1 MVVPNK
7 ERLLVSLLRE
17 IAAEG
22 GYEFTS
28 FSQDWILRLE
38 KGGLARHVFGYN
50 FELNSATAQLLAGD
64 KAAIADLLADRGVPH
79 VEHRLF
85 LHPELSG
92 YVSADGNWPAMLA
105 YAERTGFPLV
115 VKPNT
120 GTGGEDVGRVDTAA
134 ALEKGVMALFQKHR
148 AICLSPF
155 LEIAQE
161 YRILMLDDECQLAYS
176 KRRPHILGDG
186 QSTLLELIEQQLL
199 AGAISQQQASA
210 AIDQH
215 RGDLRQVPAA
225 GQEIVVGWKHNLG
238 EGSAPQLVAEGE
250 LRGQLIA
257 LAGAA
262 QRAVSIRFA
271 SIDIVDAAGS
281 LAVLEINSGVMMEH
295 FARRLPEGRQ
305 MAKAIYTRAIKKM
318 FAPR

>member
-1 MVVPNK
+1 MIVPNK

-22 GYEFTS
+22 GFAFTS

-38 KGGLARHVFGYN
+38 KGGMARHIFGYN

-92 YVSADGNWPAMLA
+92 YVSAEGNWPAMLA
-105 YAERTGFPLV
+105 YANRTGFPLV

-120 GTGGEDVGRVDTAA
+120 GTGGEGVGRVDTAA
-134 ALEKGVMALFQKHR
+134 ALEKSVMALFQSYR

-155 LEIAQE
+155 LEIEQE
-161 YRILMLDDECQLAYS
+161 YRILMLDDKCQLLYA
-176 KRRPHILGDG
+176 KRRPHLLGDG
-186 QSTLLELIEQQLL
+186 HSSLLELVEQQLL
-199 AGAISQQQASA
+199 AGSISQQQATS
-210 AIDQH
+210 AIDLH
-215 RGDLRQVPAA
+215 RGDLRQVPPA
-225 GQEIVVGWKHNLG
+225 GQEIVIGWKHNLG
-238 EGSAPQLVAEGE
+238 EGSAPQLVPAGDLHE
-250 LRGQLIA
+250 QLVA
-257 LAGAA
+257 LAAAA
-262 QRAVSIRFA
+262 QHSIGIRFA
-271 SIDIVDAAGS
+271 SIDIVAVAGS
-281 LAVLEINSGVMMEH
+281 LAVLEVNSGVMMEH
-295 FARRLPEGRQ
+295 FARHLPEGRAT
-305 MAKAIYTRAIKKM
+305 AKAIYARAVEKM

>member
-38 KGGLARHVFGYN
+38 KGNLVRHVFGYN